1 MTSRTETFIDDVRA
15 ARAAIAAKYDY
26 DLDRMFEALKALERE
41 HPERVVRRIKHVTYT
56 IEPAYGT
63 ETPPPDA

>member
-1 MTSRTETFIDDVRA
+1 MTSRPETIIDDVRA

-26 DLDRMFEALKALERE
+26 DVDRMFEALKALERE

-56 IEPAYGT
+56 IEPAYDT
-63 ETPPPDA
+63 KTSPPDA